1 MGIDFDLEKCTGCGN
16 CIPACPFGLLEIVDD
31 KVQLKEGCTLCGAC
45 RDACS
50 YDAITIEVAASPES
64 REAID
69 DYRGIWVFAE
79 QHRNSLKNVSFE
91 LLAKGREL
99 ADTLAA
105 ELCAVCFGHDV
116 ADTDLL
122 FAYGADKIYLV
133 DSPELADNQEDYLTY
148 QFVELIR
155 EYRPEVVLAG
165 ATALG
170 RSFVPRVAAILDT
183 GLTADCTGLDI
194 DTEKRLL
201 LQTRPT
207 FGGNIMATIICPAN
221 RPQMATVRPRVF
233 KKGQPDEG
241 RKGEVIRVGFKPD
254 NFRTRT
260 KLLEFIDEVTET
272 IKLEDADIIVSG
284 GRGLGK
290 PENFKLLA
298 ELAEVLGAA
307 LGASRATVDRGGF
320 PTPTRW
326 GRPAR
331 PFAPSCI
338 SPAVFPGLSSTWQ
351 ACRPPISSSP
361 STTTPMPPSSKWLP
375 TASSAT
381 FSRLC
386 RCLLRSLKKN
396 SLTEIQKQH
405 LINTILYNKDKI

>member
-1 MGIDFDLEKCTGCGN
+1 MGINFDLEKCVGCGS
-16 CIPACPFGLLEIVDD
+16 CVPACPFGLLEIVDD

-50 YDAITIEVAASPES
+50 YDAVTIEAAMSPKSQED
-64 REAID
+64 ID
-69 DYRGIWVFAE
+69 NYRGIWVFAE
-79 QHRNSLKNVSFE
+79 QHRGSLKTVSFE
-91 LLAKGREL
+91 LLSKGREL
-99 ADTLAA
+99 ADTLAT
-105 ELCAVCFGHDV
+105 ELCAVCFGHNV
-116 ADTDLL
+116 ADINRL

-133 DSPELADNQEDYLTY
+133 NSPELADNQEDYLTY

-155 EYRPEVVLAG
+155 EYQPEVVLAG

-170 RSFVPRVAAILDT
+170 RSFIPRIASILNT

-207 FGGNIMATIICPAN
+207 FGGNIMATIICPAK

-233 KKGQPDEG
+233 KKSQPDEG
-241 RKGEVIRVGFKPD
+241 RQGEIVNIDFKPD
-254 NFRTRT
+254 NYRTKT

-290 PENFKLLA
+290 PENFKMIA

-307 LGASRATVDRGGF
+307 LGASRATVDEGWIPYSHQVGQTGKTVC
-320 PTPTRW
+320 PKLYIAC
-326 GRPAR
+326 G
-331 PFAPSCI
+331 I
-338 SPAVFPGLSSTWQ
+338 SGA
-351 ACRPPISSSP
+351 I
-361 STTTPMPPSSKWLP
+361 
-375 TASSAT
+375 
-381 FSRLC
+381 
-386 RCLLRSLKKN
+386 
-396 SLTEIQKQH
+396 QH
-405 LINTILYNKDKI
+405 LAGMQTSDIIVAINDDPSAPIFEVATYGIVGDLFEVVPMLIKKLKEE